1 MVRLFASMALH
12 WKVAMQKR
20 KPAFCIGWDPPSDS
34 DRETQDISQM
44 FALGIAAVHHIRH
57 DPRRR
62 EYLISR

>member
-1 MVRLFASMALH
+1 MAKADMLWVVGRLFRRNLL
-12 WKVAMQKR
+12 
-20 KPAFCIGWDPPSDS
+20 FDGCDEFT
-34 DRETQDISQM
+34 DREVPRVFQT